1 MRKRLLVLALSLL
14 SSLCVAEGEIVT
26 LTDESFES
34 FVRENAVVLV
44 NFFAPW
50 CSHCK
55 LFEPEYKKLAEL
67 VKDEPYKLAELDTTL
82 HRNITKRAFVSSFP
96 TVKLYFNNSTF
107 TYPGERTAYDLL
119 AFVRK
124 KTNPP
129 LVELNSTEEVLQVRN
144 GKGRRCIFA
153 VDANMSLST
162 YRMIA
167 KRVNELRF
175 YSGNVE
181 VVREVFGEVEKGN
194 VVLLGEETK
203 VYKGA
208 MTSYDFENFLEANK
222 FPTVPELNG
231 KIVDS
236 IFTPR
241 GMKGIILF
249 YDVED
254 EKLTEELRKAAT
266 ELNSSDYIFAKTSI
280 TSDWGHHIANSFTL
294 DRSSLPVLEG
304 VEFTDEIVR
313 YRHSEALTSDAIKAF
328 VGRWKQGKVKKVLSS
343 EPEPPAN
350 PGPVY
355 RAVGKTF
362 KSLVVENEDDVLV
375 MFTAGWCSQCLIVE
389 PMFKNLSESLSKNG
403 RLKFVE
409 IDGIRN
415 DVEGYKIQAFPM
427 LKLFPGKNKTQVS
440 TYDGEY
446 READIAKF
454 IKLKASH
461 PVDIPEEAPAEK
473 PKEGILKDLE
483 STLNQSEEG
492 AKEKVETIKD
502 KEGGEKD
509 HDDDKKEDKKEND
522 SDSDGEDSKKDTK
535 KGAGAGG
542 DL

>member
-1 MRKRLLVLALSLL
+1 MCIRDRSLL
-14 SSLCVAEGEIVT
+14 SSLCLAEGDIVA
-26 LTDESFES
+26 LTDENFES

-55 LFEPEYKKLAEL
+55 LFESEYKKLVQL
-67 VKDEPYKLAELDTTL
+67 VKDEPYKLAELDTTV
-82 HRNITKRAFVSSFP
+82 HKNITKRALISSFP

-107 TYPGERTAYDLL
+107 TYFGERTAHDLL
-119 AFVRK
+119 AFIRK

-129 LVELNSTEEVLQVRN
+129 LVELNTTEEVAQVKN

-167 KRVNELRF
+167 KRVNEFRF

-181 VVREVFGEVEKGN
+181 VVKEVFGEVEKGN

-222 FPTVPELNG
+222 FPIVPELNS
-231 KIVDS
+231 KIIDS
-236 IFTPR
+236 IFTPK
-241 GMKGIILF
+241 GKKGIILF

-254 EKLTEELRKAAT
+254 EKLVEELKKAAT
-266 ELNSSDYIFAKTSI
+266 KLNSSDYIFAKASI
-280 TSDWGHHIANSFTL
+280 HSDWGHHIADSFAL
-294 DRSSLPVLEG
+294 DRSSLPFLEA
-304 VEFTDEIVR
+304 VEFADEILR
-313 YRHSEALTSDAIKAF
+313 YRHSEALTSEAIEAF
-328 VGRWKQGKVKKVLSS
+328 VARWKDKKLERLLSS
-343 EPEPPAN
+343 EAEPLEN

-355 RAVGKTF
+355 RAVGRTF
-362 KSLVVENEDDVLV
+362 KKLVVENEDDVLV
-375 MFTAGWCSQCLIVE
+375 KFTAGWCSQCLIVD
-389 PMFKNLSESLSKNG
+389 PIFKNLSESLSKNAK
-403 RLKFVE
+403 LKFVE
-409 IDGIRN
+409 IDGIKN

-427 LKLFPGKNKTQVS
+427 LKMFPGKNKTQVS

-446 READIAKF
+446 READITKF

-461 PVDIPEEAPAEK
+461 PVDIPEET
-473 PKEGILKDLE
+473 PKEEDILKEVENILK
-483 STLNQSEEG
+483 QSEEKV
-492 AKEKVETIKD
+492 KED
-502 KEGGEKD
+502 DEKD

-522 SDSDGEDSKKDTK
+522 SDSDGEDNEKNTK